1 MQYVVVVSASE
12 GNRMYLSTAE
22 TCARLRLSRWT
33 VRKLVRSGELQAIKG
48 PARNA
53 PLRISERSIHD
64 YEVRRTISPPL
75 SEAVA

>member
-1 MQYVVVVSASE
+1 
-12 GNRMYLSTAE
+12 MYLSTAE
-22 TCARLRLSRWT
+22 TCERLRLSRWT

-53 PLRISERSIHD
+53 PLRISERSVHD